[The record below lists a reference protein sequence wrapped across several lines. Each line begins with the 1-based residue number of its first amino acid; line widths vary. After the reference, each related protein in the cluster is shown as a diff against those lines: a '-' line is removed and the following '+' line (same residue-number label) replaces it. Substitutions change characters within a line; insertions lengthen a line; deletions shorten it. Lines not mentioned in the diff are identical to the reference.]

1 MSAVSIEQVST
12 GIHGKGIKQGNKKCV
27 VYIRRISR
35 SILQWCWT
43 KLMEWL
49 LPDSQVSW
57 GPRNFP
63 PPLQNPMT
71 DQKTGVGAK

>member
-1 MSAVSIEQVST
+1 MAT
-12 GIHGKGIKQGNKKCV
+12 KQGNKKCV

-35 SILQWCWT
+35 SILQWCWA

-57 GPRNFP
+57 GPRNFS

-71 DQKTGVGAK
+71 DQKAGVGAKQNEGENMCEFLHS